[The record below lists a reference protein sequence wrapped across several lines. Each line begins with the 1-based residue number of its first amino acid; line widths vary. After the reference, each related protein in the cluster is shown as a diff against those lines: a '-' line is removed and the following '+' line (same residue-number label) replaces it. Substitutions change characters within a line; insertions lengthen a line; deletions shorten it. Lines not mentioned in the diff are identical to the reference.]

1 MIDNHHDPWCRRRMQ
16 WFPLYAISKPSWRR
30 GPGLV
35 EAEVGVLSFCHSMP
49 LCAKSECCD
58 DLGGFPLHRR
68 AWNSV
73 TIKQGLAA
81 TGDYEILAGTGLAC
95 RSISSVFPA
104 RWLGRLDRS
113 RVCQA
118 GFARSPRE
126 IEMRSQGS
134 SLRLRPCARV
144 RPECHTWP
152 RRLDRR
158 WQLKPESP
166 NGQLA

>member
-1 MIDNHHDPWCRRRMQ
+1 M
-16 WFPLYAISKPSWRR
+16 FPLYAISKPSWRR

-81 TGDYEILAGTGLAC
+81 TGDFEILAGTGLAC

-118 GFARSPRE
+118 EVLERSRCDHKAVASVSVLVLVFALNATPG
-126 IEMRSQGS
+126 QG
-134 SLRLRPCARV
+134 
-144 RPECHTWP
+144 
-152 RRLDRR
+152 
-158 WQLKPESP
+158 ESTAAGGSNE
-166 NGQLA
+166 NGRTVG

>member
-1 MIDNHHDPWCRRRMQ
+1 MPETHAV
-16 WFPLYAISKPSWRR
+16 FPLYAISKPSWRR

-35 EAEVGVLSFCHSMP
+35 EAEVGGLSFCHSMP

-68 AWNSV
+68 AWNIM
-73 TIKQGLAA
+73 TIKQGLARLAA
-81 TGDYEILAGTGLAC
+81 TGDSQILAGTGHAC
-95 RSISSVFPA
+95 RSISSVFPT
-104 RWLGRLDRS
+104 RWLGRLGRS

-134 SLRLRPCARV
+134 GLHLRPCARV

-152 RRLDRR
+152 RRVDRR
-158 WQLKPESP
+158 WRLRPEWLY
-166 NGQLA
+166 GRIA